1 LFIFRIFRLS
11 PVRVC
16 GTPPFN
22 RLTLFPWEI
31 DPMRRR
37 LRFAGVLFCCAGF
50 GTALH
55 AQSGGSY
62 AIVNST
68 VDSGAGESVGDTF
81 RVRYTAGQPDAA
93 YSAGGMYEV
102 RGGFWGSRSNPP
114 TDLIFA
120 DAFE

>member
-1 LFIFRIFRLS
+1 MR
-11 PVRVC
+11 
-16 GTPPFN
+16 N
-22 RLTLFPWEI
+22 RY
-31 DPMRRR
+31 
-37 LRFAGVLFCCAGF
+37 RFVAALFCCVSYGAV
-50 GTALH
+50 LH

-68 VDSGAGESVGDTF
+68 VDSGAGESTADAF

-93 YSAGGMYEV
+93 FSAGGTYEV

>member
-1 LFIFRIFRLS
+1 MRNRYRFVAALLCCVFY
-11 PVRVC
+11 
-16 GTPPFN
+16 GT
-22 RLTLFPWEI
+22 
-31 DPMRRR
+31 
-37 LRFAGVLFCCAGF
+37 V
-50 GTALH
+50 LH

-68 VDSGAGESVGDTF
+68 VDSGAGESSADAF

-93 YSAGGMYEV
+93 FSAGGTYEV